1 MVSQESILPL
11 SKYHKNPQ
19 NSFLF
24 YHMSSF
30 YTISYLHLEEHN
42 ENRYYI
48 KHNITLHFYNFT
60 ILQFISFSIISFSIQ
75 SFYNILNF
83 LQTYKTKS
91 PSFSTRP
98 KKIHNTQSFVIHSQS
113 IPDSPIHIQNI
124 IHPFKPGLWNTSS
137 NLSRGNYN
145 PLVHDALRD
154 RRSFMNI
161 YEHGMNIDDHRGIRN
176 RSVGISSL
184 AESPPFEKKERKREI
199 NKYERKD
206 PKI

>member
-1 MVSQESILPL
+1 MRIAI
-11 SKYHKNPQ
+11 
-19 NSFLF
+19 
-24 YHMSSF
+24 
-30 YTISYLHLEEHN
+30 IS
-42 ENRYYI
+42 
-48 KHNITLHFYNFT
+48 NITWLTLHFYNFT
-60 ILQFISFSIISFSIQ
+60 IYFF
-75 SFYNILNF
+75 FYNFIFDSIL
-83 LQTYKTKS
+83 LQYFKLS
-91 PSFSTRP
+91 SNLQN
-98 KKIHNTQSFVIHSQS
+98 KKPFILHQTQKNTQYTVLRNSFTIDTRFS
-113 IPDSPIHIQNI
+113 IHIQNI

-184 AESPPFEKKERKREI
+184 AESPPFEKKERKKKKRKKRKREI